1 MFDNKVIAITGAG
14 SGIGRALALG
24 LAGRGAVL
32 ALSDKD
38 EVGLAETRRLLGN
51 RPASITVLDVTDT
64 AALNGWI
71 SAAVSDFGKLDGI
84 INNAGLS
91 VVAPFADCPRED
103 FDRVMA
109 VNFTGVVEG
118 CRAALPHV
126 RSAAAKD
133 GVGWIVNIS
142 SVFGMMGY
150 PTQSAYNA
158 SKYAVR
164 GLTEAMALELALTD
178 PNIAVIRV
186 HPGGIKT
193 NVAKNSK
200 RIALLPGQDPNADFA
215 AEFEKNAPTT
225 PEQAA
230 QTIINGME
238 RRSTRVLIG
247 PDARFIDWMV
257 RLFPVSHFTVIGGF
271 LSRRKSGMGR
281 GHEQFPQTRALW
293 SPRHQPR

>member
-14 SGIGRALALG
+14 SGIGRALALN

-32 ALSDKD
+32 ALADKD
-38 EVGLAETRRLLGN
+38 EVGLAETKRLLGN
-51 RPASITVLDVTDT
+51 RPASITALDVTDT
-64 AALNGWI
+64 NALNAWVAG
-71 SAAVSDFGKLDGI
+71 AVTDFGRLDGI

-91 VVAPFADCPRED
+91 VVAPFADCPEAD
-103 FDRVMA
+103 FNRVMD
-109 VNFTGVVEG
+109 VNFGAVVAG

-126 RSAAAKD
+126 KAQAAKD
-133 GVGWIVNIS
+133 GIGWIVNIS

-164 GLTEAMALELALTD
+164 GLTEAMALELAVTD
-178 PNIAVIRV
+178 PGVCVIRV

-193 NVAKNSK
+193 NVARNSK
-200 RIALLPGQDPNADFA
+200 RIALLPGQDPDTDFA

-230 QTIINGME
+230 ETIVSGMA
-238 RRSTRVLIG
+238 RRSPRVLIG

-257 RLFPVSHFTVIGGF
+257 RLFPVSYFKVIGNF
-271 LSRRKSGMGR
+271 LGRRK
-281 GHEQFPQTRALW
+281 
-293 SPRHQPR
+293 

>member
-1 MFDNKVIAITGAG
+1 MMFDNKVIAITGAG
-14 SGIGRALALG
+14 SGIGRALALN
-24 LAGRGAVL
+24 LAGRGAML

-38 EVGLAETRRLLGN
+38 EVGLAETKRLLGN
-51 RPASITVLDVTDT
+51 RPASITALDVTDT
-64 AALNGWI
+64 TALNTWVAG
-71 SAAVSDFGKLDGI
+71 AVADFGKLDGV

-91 VVAPFADCPRED
+91 VVAPFADCPRDD

-126 RSAAAKD
+126 RAAAAKD

-164 GLTEAMALELALTD
+164 GLTEAMAMELAITD
-178 PNIAVIRV
+178 PKVAVIRV

-200 RIALLPGQDPNADFA
+200 RIALLPGQEPNTDFA
-215 AEFEKNAPTT
+215 AEFEKSAPTT

-230 QTIINGME
+230 ETIIRGME
-238 RRSTRVLIG
+238 RRQHRVLIG
-247 PDARFIDWMV
+247 SDAKFIDWMV
-257 RLFPVSHFTVIGGF
+257 RLFPVSYFKVIGGF
-271 LSRRKSGMGR
+271 LSRRK
-281 GHEQFPQTRALW
+281 
-293 SPRHQPR
+293 

>member
-14 SGIGRALALG
+14 SGIGRAMALN
-24 LAGRGAVL
+24 LAGRGAVVAL
-32 ALSDKD
+32 ADKD
-38 EVGLAETRRLLGN
+38 SDGLAETKRLLGN
-51 RPASITVLDVTDT
+51 RPASITALDVTDT
-64 AALNGWI
+64 AALNAWVA
-71 SAAVSDFGKLDGI
+71 AAVTDFGRLDGI

-126 RSAAAKD
+126 RAAAARD

-164 GLTEAMALELALTD
+164 GLTEALAMEMALTD
-178 PNIAVIRV
+178 PNVCVIRV

-200 RIALLPGQDPNADFA
+200 RIALLPGQDPNTDFA

-225 PEQAA
+225 PAQAA
-230 QTIINGME
+230 QTIISGME

-247 PDARFIDWMV
+247 PDAKFIDWMV
-257 RLFPVSHFTVIGGF
+257 RLFPVSYFKVIGNF
-271 LSRRKSGMGR
+271 LGRRK
-281 GHEQFPQTRALW
+281 
-293 SPRHQPR
+293 

>member
-14 SGIGRALALG
+14 SGIGRALALN
-24 LAGRGAVL
+24 LAQRGAVL

-38 EVGLAETRRLLGN
+38 ADGLAETKRLLGN
-51 RPASITVLDVTDT
+51 RPASVSALDVTDT
-64 AALNGWI
+64 AALNAWVN
-71 SAAVSDFGKLDGI
+71 SAVAEFGKLDGI

-91 VVAPFADCPRED
+91 VVAPFADCPED
-103 FDRVMA
+103 DFNRVMD
-109 VNFTGVVEG
+109 VNFGAVVAG

-126 RSAAAKD
+126 KAQAAKD

-164 GLTEAMALELALTD
+164 GLTEAMAMEMAITD
-178 PNIAVIRV
+178 PNVCVIRV

-200 RIALLPGQDPNADFA
+200 RIALLPGQDPDTDFA

-230 QTIINGME
+230 ETIITGMA
-238 RRSTRVLIG
+238 RRQHRVLIG
-247 PDARFIDWMV
+247 SDARFIDWMV
-257 RLFPVSHFTVIGGF
+257 RLFPVSYFKVIGNF
-271 LSRRKSGMGR
+271 LGRRK
-281 GHEQFPQTRALW
+281 
-293 SPRHQPR
+293 

>member
-14 SGIGRALALG
+14 SGIGRALALD

-32 ALSDKD
+32 ALCDKD

-51 RPASITVLDVTDT
+51 RPASIAALDVTDT
-64 AALNGWI
+64 AALNAWVTG
-71 SAAVSDFGKLDGI
+71 AVSDFGKLDGI

-91 VVAPFADCPRED
+91 VVAPFADCPPGD
-103 FDRVMA
+103 FDRVMN
-109 VNFTGVVEG
+109 VNFNAVVAG

-126 RSAAAKD
+126 RAAAARD

-158 SKYAVR
+158 SKFAVR
-164 GLTEAMALELALTD
+164 GLTEAMALELAITD
-178 PNIAVIRV
+178 PGVAVIRV

-200 RIALLPGQDPNADFA
+200 QIALLPGQDPNTDFA

-230 QTIINGME
+230 QTIITGME
-238 RRSTRVLIG
+238 RRQHRVLIG
-247 PDARFIDWMV
+247 PDARLIDWMV
-257 RLFPVSHFTVIGGF
+257 RLFPVSYFKVIGGF
-271 LSRRKSGMGR
+271 LGRRK
-281 GHEQFPQTRALW
+281 
-293 SPRHQPR
+293 

>member
-1 MFDNKVIAITGAG
+1 MFENKVIAITGAG
-14 SGIGRALALG
+14 SGIGRALALN

-32 ALSDKD
+32 ALADKD
-38 EVGLAETRRLLGN
+38 ADGLAETKRLLGN
-51 RPASITVLDVTDT
+51 RPASITALDVTDT
-64 AALNGWI
+64 AALNAWVAG
-71 SAAVSDFGKLDGI
+71 AVTDFGKLDGI

-91 VVAPFADCPRED
+91 VVAPFADCPEAD
-103 FDRVMA
+103 FDRVMN
-109 VNFTGVVEG
+109 VNFNAVVAG

-126 RSAAAKD
+126 RGAAAKD
-133 GVGWIVNIS
+133 GIGWIVNIS

-164 GLTEAMALELALTD
+164 GLTEAMALELAVTD
-178 PNIAVIRV
+178 PNVAVIRV

-200 RIALLPGQDPNADFA
+200 QIALLPGQDPNTDFA

-230 QTIINGME
+230 ETIVTGMAK
-238 RRSTRVLIG
+238 RSTRVLIG
-247 PDARFIDWMV
+247 PDAKFIDWMV
-257 RLFPVSHFTVIGGF
+257 RLFPVSYFKVIGNF
-271 LSRRKSGMGR
+271 LGRRK
-281 GHEQFPQTRALW
+281 
-293 SPRHQPR
+293 

>member
-14 SGIGRALALG
+14 SGIGRALALD

-38 EVGLAETRRLLGN
+38 EVGLAETKRLLGN
-51 RPASITVLDVTDT
+51 RPASITALDVTDT
-64 AALNGWI
+64 AALNAWVA
-71 SAAVSDFGKLDGI
+71 SAVRDFGKLDGI

-91 VVAPFADCPRED
+91 VVAPFADCPEAD
-103 FDRVMA
+103 FDRVMN
-109 VNFTGVVEG
+109 VNFGAVVAG

-126 RSAAAKD
+126 KAAAAKD

-164 GLTEAMALELALTD
+164 GLTEAMALELAITD
-178 PNIAVIRV
+178 PNVAVIRV

-193 NVAKNSK
+193 NVARNSK
-200 RIALLPGQDPNADFA
+200 RIALLPGQDPNTDFA
-215 AEFEKNAPTT
+215 AEFEQAAKTT

-230 QTIINGME
+230 ATIIAGME
-238 RRSTRVLIG
+238 KRSTRVLIG

-257 RLFPVSHFTVIGGF
+257 RLFPVSHFKLIGNF
-271 LSRRKSGMGR
+271 LGRRK
-281 GHEQFPQTRALW
+281 
-293 SPRHQPR
+293 

>member
-1 MFDNKVIAITGAG
+1 MFEGKVIAITGAG
-14 SGIGRALALG
+14 SGIGRALALE

-38 EVGLAETRRLLGN
+38 EGGLAETRQMLGN
-51 RPASITVLDVTDT
+51 RPASITALDVADT

-84 INNAGLS
+84 INNAGLT

-109 VNFTGVVEG
+109 VNFNGVVEG

-126 RSAAAKD
+126 RAAAARD
-133 GVGWIVNIS
+133 GAGWIVNIS

-158 SKYAVR
+158 SKFAVR
-164 GLTEAMALELALTD
+164 GLTEAMTMELAVTD
-178 PNIAVIRV
+178 PNVTVIRV

-193 NVAKNSK
+193 NVARNSK
-200 RIALLPGQDPNADFA
+200 RVALLPGQDPNTDFA

-225 PEQAA
+225 PQQAA
-230 QTIINGME
+230 QTIVQGMV
-238 RRSTRVLIG
+238 RRSPRVLIG

-257 RLFPVSHFTVIGGF
+257 RLFPVSYFKVIGNF
-271 LSRRKSGMGR
+271 LGRRK
-281 GHEQFPQTRALW
+281 
-293 SPRHQPR
+293 

>member
-1 MFDNKVIAITGAG
+1 MFEQKVIAITGAG
-14 SGIGRALALG
+14 SGIGRALALD
-24 LAGRGAVL
+24 LAARGAVL
-32 ALSDKD
+32 ALADKD

-51 RPASITVLDVTDT
+51 RPASMTTLDVTDT
-64 AALNGWI
+64 AALRAWVEG
-71 SAAVSDFGKLDGI
+71 AVAEWGRLDGI

-91 VVAPFADCPRED
+91 VVAPFADCPAED

-109 VNFTGVVEG
+109 VNFTGVVKG

-126 RSAAAKD
+126 RAAAARD

-164 GLTEAMALELALTD
+164 GLTEALAIELALTD
-178 PNIAVIRV
+178 PNVCVIRV

-193 NVAKNSK
+193 NVARNSK
-200 RIALLPGQDPNADFA
+200 RIALLPGQDPNTDFA

-225 PEQAA
+225 PQQAA
-230 QTIINGME
+230 ATIIRGME
-238 RRSTRVLIG
+238 RRSARVLIG

-257 RLFPVSHFTVIGGF
+257 RLFPVSHFKVIGNF
-271 LSRRKSGMGR
+271 LGRRR
-281 GHEQFPQTRALW
+281 
-293 SPRHQPR
+293 

>member
-14 SGIGRALALG
+14 SGIGRALALN
-24 LAGRGAVL
+24 LAQRGAVL

-38 EVGLAETRRLLGN
+38 ADGLAETKRLLGN
-51 RPASITVLDVTDT
+51 RPASVTALDVTDT
-64 AALNGWI
+64 AALNAWVNG
-71 SAAVSDFGKLDGI
+71 AVAEFGKLDGI

-91 VVAPFADCPRED
+91 VVAPFAACPEAD
-103 FDRVMA
+103 FNRVMD
-109 VNFTGVVEG
+109 VNFGAVVAG

-126 RSAAAKD
+126 KAQAARD
-133 GVGWIVNIS
+133 GIGWIVNIS

-164 GLTEAMALELALTD
+164 GLTEAMAMEMAITD
-178 PNIAVIRV
+178 PNVCVIRV

-200 RIALLPGQDPNADFA
+200 RIALLPGQDPDTDFA

-230 QTIINGME
+230 DTIITGMA
-238 RRSTRVLIG
+238 RRSPRVLIG
-247 PDARFIDWMV
+247 PDARLIDWMV
-257 RLFPVSHFTVIGGF
+257 RLFPVSYFKVIGNF
-271 LSRRKSGMGR
+271 LGRRK
-281 GHEQFPQTRALW
+281 
-293 SPRHQPR
+293 

>member
-1 MFDNKVIAITGAG
+1 MFDGKVIAITGAG

-24 LAGRGAVL
+24 LAGCGAVL

-38 EVGLAETRRLLGN
+38 EVGLAETKRLLGN
-51 RPASITVLDVTDT
+51 RPASIKALDVTDT
-64 AALNGWI
+64 AALNAWVAG
-71 SAAVSDFGKLDGI
+71 AVTDFGKLDGI

-91 VVAPFADCPRED
+91 VVAPFAECPED
-103 FDRVMA
+103 DFNRVMD
-109 VNFTGVVEG
+109 VNFGAVVAG

-126 RSAAAKD
+126 KASAAKD

-164 GLTEAMALELALTD
+164 GLTEAIALEMAMTD
-178 PNIAVIRV
+178 PNVAVIRV

-200 RIALLPGQDPNADFA
+200 RIALLPGQDPNTDFA

-230 QTIINGME
+230 RTIITGMAK
-238 RRSTRVLIG
+238 RSPRVLIG

-257 RLFPVSHFTVIGGF
+257 RLFPVSHFKVIGGF
-271 LSRRKSGMGR
+271 LSRRK
-281 GHEQFPQTRALW
+281 
-293 SPRHQPR
+293 

>member
-14 SGIGRALALG
+14 SGIGRALALN
-24 LAGRGAVL
+24 LASRGAVL

-38 EVGLAETRRLLGN
+38 GEGLAETKRLLGN
-51 RPASITVLDVTDT
+51 RPSSITTLDVTDT
-64 AALNGWI
+64 AALNAWI
-71 SAAVSDFGKLDGI
+71 AAAVSDFGKLDGI

-91 VVAPFADCPRED
+91 VVAPFAECPED
-103 FDRVMA
+103 DFNRVMD
-109 VNFTGVVEG
+109 VNFGAVVAG

-126 RSAAAKD
+126 KAQAAKD
-133 GVGWIVNIS
+133 GIGWIVNIS

-164 GLTEAMALELALTD
+164 GLTEAMHMELALTD
-178 PNIAVIRV
+178 PNVAVIRV

-193 NVAKNSK
+193 NVARNSK
-200 RIALLPGQDPNADFA
+200 RIALLPGQDPNTDFA

-230 QTIINGME
+230 QTIIAGIE
-238 RRSTRVLIG
+238 RRQHRVLIG
-247 PDARFIDWMV
+247 PDARLIDWMV
-257 RLFPVSHFTVIGGF
+257 RLFPVSYFKVIGNF
-271 LSRRKSGMGR
+271 LGRRK
-281 GHEQFPQTRALW
+281 
-293 SPRHQPR
+293 